1 MSHLPHLHTLH
12 PEEKEIVLRVHWP
25 DHVEYGQGEAALDT
39 RSRLEAAVSYW
50 KSRFGVE
57 RFYWRVDHWFIEQ
70 QCLQRQD
77 SPEVAQ
83 GWSGFW
89 ERLAEAAVHSL
100 DDFVQATHANGA
112 RAYLYLPF
120 LDEGLPENLLYR
132 PRGTPYPYQSHF
144 SQENPQFLE
153 VDRSG
158 EQPHWGV
165 LCYAYEEV
173 RQYRLQILQ
182 HMLAETSA
190 DGLHLC
196 TRSYVLPAEFGDQY
210 GFNEP
215 IVEEYQQR
223 YGVDILKGDFDLESW
238 RKLRG
243 EYLTQFLDQVKNLLQ
258 KGRQRLSLAVP
269 RGHYLGP
276 PYGNLYLNWQ
286 QWVRE
291 GRVDELVIN
300 VISGRQLTEGLSGY
314 GYLCNPEEGVGMNPL
329 SQDLGKIYGPVCR
342 EAGCALYLGAGVD
355 LNRHEPN
362 ASQLRQL
369 AQLAGF
375 DGFVFTTGNLGER
388 FSFDKRG
395 RPISWRIEDLFP
407 SH

>member
-300 VISGRQLTEGLSGY
+300 VISGRQLKGLSGY